1 LGQSGQRKIKN
12 EMSAIKPLRIDYNY
26 QVHIEPITLAE
37 AKAWLQIDFGDWD
50 NLIQFQLIPEA
61 RIESE
66 KASGMLYVQRN
77 VTVSNNKRSE
87 RIYPIGPWVSDVTT
101 DETEIQ
107 NYTYLAGF
115 NDSNPL
121 PQDLKIAML
130 KRIATEFAYRQNI
143 ITVQEQYAQ
152 KSSITT
158 ELKYRADLF
167 V

>member
-1 LGQSGQRKIKN
+1 
-12 EMSAIKPLRIDYNY
+12 MSAIKPLRIDYNY

-101 DETEIQ
+101 DETEIK

>member
-1 LGQSGQRKIKN
+1 
-12 EMSAIKPLRIDYNY
+12 MSAIKPLRIDYNY

-115 NDSNPL
+115 NGSNPL

-143 ITVQEQYAQ
+143 TDMQTYYAQ

>member
-1 LGQSGQRKIKN
+1 
-12 EMSAIKPLRIDYNY
+12 MSTTKPLQIVYNY
-26 QVHIEPITLAE
+26 QVTTEPITLAE
-37 AKAWLQIDFGDWD
+37 AKAWLQIDFNDWD
-50 NLIQFQLIPEA
+50 SLLTNELIPAA

-66 KASGMLYVQRN
+66 KASGMLYVERN
-77 VTVSNNKRSE
+77 VTVTNNKRAE

-101 DETEIQ
+101 DETEIE

-115 NDSNPL
+115 NANNLL
-121 PQDLKIAML
+121 PQDLQIAML
-130 KRIATEFAYRQNI
+130 RRIATDFAYRQNL

-152 KSSITT
+152 KNSITT

>member
-1 LGQSGQRKIKN
+1 
-12 EMSAIKPLRIDYNY
+12 MSATRPLEIAYNY
-26 QVHIEPITLAE
+26 QVATEPITLAE
-37 AKAWLQIDFGDWD
+37 AKAWMQIDYTDWD
-50 NLIQFQLIPEA
+50 SLITNQLIPAA

-77 VTVSNNKRSE
+77 VTISNNKRDE
-87 RIYPIGPWVSDVTT
+87 RIYPIGPWVADVTT
-101 DETEIQ
+101 DETEIE
-107 NYTYLAGF
+107 NYVYSAGF
-115 NDSNPL
+115 NNSNLL

-130 KRIATEFAYRQNI
+130 RRIATDFAYRQNL

-152 KSSITT
+152 KNSITT

>member
-1 LGQSGQRKIKN
+1 LGQSGQRKNKN
-12 EMSAIKPLRIDYNY
+12 EMSVVRPLEIAYNY
-26 QVHIEPITLAE
+26 QVATEPITLAE
-37 AKAWLQIDFGDWD
+37 AKAWLQIDFTDWD
-50 NLIQFQLIPEA
+50 SLLTSQLIPAA

-77 VTVSNNKRSE
+77 VTISNNKRDE

-101 DETEIQ
+101 DETEIE
-107 NYTYLAGF
+107 NYTYSAGF
-115 NDSNPL
+115 NNSNPL
-121 PQDLKIAML
+121 PQDLKVAML
-130 KRIATEFAYRQNI
+130 RRIATDFAYRQNL

-152 KSSITT
+152 KNSITT

>member
-1 LGQSGQRKIKN
+1 
-12 EMSAIKPLRIDYNY
+12 MSVVRPLDIAYAS
-26 QVHIEPITLAE
+26 QVATEPITLAE
-37 AKAWLQIDFGDWD
+37 AKAWLQIDFNDWD
-50 NLIQFQLIPEA
+50 SLLTNELIPAA

-77 VTVSNNKRSE
+77 VTISNNKRSE

-107 NYTYLAGF
+107 NYVYSAGF
-115 NDSNPL
+115 NNSNPL
-121 PQDLKIAML
+121 PQDLQIAML
-130 KRIATEFAYRQNI
+130 RRIATDFAYRQNL

-152 KSSITT
+152 KNSITT

>member
-1 LGQSGQRKIKN
+1 
-12 EMSAIKPLRIDYNY
+12 MSAIKPLRIDYNY

-77 VTVSNNKRSE
+77 VTISNNKRSE

-143 ITVQEQYAQ
+143 TDMQTYYAQ

>member
-1 LGQSGQRKIKN
+1 
-12 EMSAIKPLRIDYNY
+12 MSAIKPLRIDYNY

>member
-1 LGQSGQRKIKN
+1 
-12 EMSAIKPLRIDYNY
+12 MSAIKPLRIDYNY

-77 VTVSNNKRSE
+77 VTISNNKRSE

-130 KRIATEFAYRQNI
+130 KRIATDFAYRQNI
-143 ITVQEQYAQ
+143 TDMQTYYAQ